1 MKMYKKSD
9 LTLVNGMLVC
19 ESTGDIVIPDP
30 RIVEQANELET
41 LAQKTS
47 YLTAQPAATPMPS
60 LDGFERLSIKDKLVD
75 GAQFEA
81 TTLLLD
87 IEAAKT
93 MKMMDELDDM
103 HTVEAANMMLAK
115 FTDLLSFVNSDF
127 VVDTGST
134 IIIPFDMPTLG
145 NVLELRQKDITK
157 VIAYASGLTGDNDCA
172 DCDDTDCALHPDN
185 DDPEFK
191 FVKVSSKEEL
201 EDLFDKMRSVFDNN
215 DEDGSEE

>member
-9 LTLVNGMLVC
+9 LSLVNGMLVC

-30 RIVEQANELET
+30 HIVEQANSLET

-47 YLTAQPAATPMPS
+47 YLAAQPTATPMPS
-60 LDGFERLSIKDKLVD
+60 LDGFERLSIKDKLVK

-81 TTLLLD
+81 TTPLLD

-103 HTVEAANMMLAK
+103 HIVEAANMMLTK

-127 VVDTGST
+127 VVDTGNT
-134 IIIPFDMPTLG
+134 VVIPFDMPTLG
-145 NVLELRQKDITK
+145 NVLELKQKDITK

-172 DCDDTDCALHPDN
+172 DCDDTDCAFHPDN
-185 DDPEFK
+185 DEPDFK
-191 FVKVSSKEEL
+191 FIKVSSKEEL
-201 EDLFDKMRSVFDNN
+201 EDLFEKMSSVFN
-215 DEDGSEE
+215 DDKDDSEE